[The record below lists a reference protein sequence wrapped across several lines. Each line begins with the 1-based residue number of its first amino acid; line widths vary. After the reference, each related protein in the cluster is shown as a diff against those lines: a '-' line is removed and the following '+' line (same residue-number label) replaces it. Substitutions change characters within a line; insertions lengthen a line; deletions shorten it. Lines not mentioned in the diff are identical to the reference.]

1 MRFHEPTIAYVERR
15 MAEGRTKAEIIRCLK
30 RFLAREIWAHMRPC
44 ASNGGSC
51 RRSLDDYRSIN
62 AAAESLFATIK
73 RELVHRHRFPTR
85 AAARTAIFE
94 FIEVFYNRRRLHS
107 SIGYLGLVEFEG
119 RLQEDRKDAT
129 VA

>member
-1 MRFHEPTIAYVERR
+1 
-15 MAEGRTKAEIIRCLK
+15 
-30 RFLAREIWAHMRPC
+30 MRPL

-62 AAAESLFATIK
+62 AAAESLFATIE
-73 RELVHRHRFPTR
+73 RGLVHRHRFPAR

-107 SIGYLGLVEFEG
+107 SIGLPEPGGVRT